1 MNFVYGIFNSYRR
14 EKEKIKGHQRHTE
27 KNNINLSHQRW
38 YSYKLKTNS
47 FHPYY
52 GSSRSRDRSNSRIQ
66 RSAEILFRIPIKR
79 WIVQGRTRSCRR
91 FRSVRVEDFSLS
103 LSLSPRPLRIVIP
116 VLIYGGHKL
125 DSRFIYER
133 TFARL
138 APPMIK
144 CRRWKRR
151 LELFLFPRR
160 L

>member
-1 MNFVYGIFNSYRR
+1 MDPLDLETDRTLEYKDRPRFYFGSLLNAESC
-14 EKEKIKGHQRHTE
+14 KEE
-27 KNNINLSHQRW
+27 
-38 YSYKLKTNS
+38 
-47 FHPYY
+47 
-52 GSSRSRDRSNSRIQ
+52 RDRVAGSGLSE
-66 RSAEILFRIPIKR
+66 SK
-79 WIVQGRTRSCRR
+79 T
-91 FRSVRVEDFSLS
+91 SLS